1 MWKVLMATLSLVSLS
16 LCILIMFNP
25 ELSHFYLACIG
36 REELFGWVILAQ
48 LLTLLQLNKNYVLF
62 LVKPNCVWAFT
73 TFCAQLFIILQPS
86 MRRVFF
92 YFFLT
97 SMDRVGTCSAHY
109 QAFFSVKSLPF
120 SVTTW
125 PISMQSPDQVALSSK
140 VHSGTPSGKYQTP
153 YQNPSSDLTTHQGSC
168 KWDHLEHV
176 HTRADLLLEDLQ
188 VQKDSG
194 FGCWY
199 VMRKCNCKCNSGMKE
214 NYPKPIKCET
224 LY

>member
-1 MWKVLMATLSLVSLS
+1 
-16 LCILIMFNP
+16 
-25 ELSHFYLACIG
+25 
-36 REELFGWVILAQ
+36 
-48 LLTLLQLNKNYVLF
+48 
-62 LVKPNCVWAFT
+62 
-73 TFCAQLFIILQPS
+73 
-86 MRRVFF
+86 
-92 YFFLT
+92 
-97 SMDRVGTCSAHY
+97 
-109 QAFFSVKSLPF
+109 
-120 SVTTW
+120 
-125 PISMQSPDQVALSSK
+125 MQSPDQVALSSK